1 MLAAPDAGPRP
12 AADEG
17 PPDAGAFAVDGAQ
30 AAAAVAGHGLGKT
43 GSRKTHVV
51 LRVVRAELVR
61 SFRRLGGSMAPYA
74 EISWLSDE
82 GVQRSRSRP
91 HRKGHMSPVWNYE
104 CLHMMSLDCVMDAGL
119 EVKVFIKGLSSM
131 GKGLPTLC
139 GAAAVTLGTLLGAC
153 AGSGA
158 AGEEQAGLV
167 HELALEKKGV
177 ATGKI
182 WVQAEV
188 LHQHHTPSLEWMRS
202 DLRLSRQLAELHAC
216 AVAEALACPDAAA
229 IWPQRPSPCTV
240 SLNSQ
245 MASDSMSRN
254 QTSPNFGG
262 DAALAEPKPS
272 LEGQIKISRRKT
284 RRRTLGKVT
293 DATLSSGN
301 NVPALL
307 TSMHSEWSMAS
318 DWEGIPHCKT
328 MRSVWSTRTKQTA
341 QTAVREFT
349 PTDLTFQ
356 LPVRRLGVSGG
367 TAPFFGLQLSEPLA
381 EGRSLEHY
389 IGKDLSHARDEVSFY
404 EQARSLLQGPAHARR
419 GLQPL
424 LSFLLDY
431 AGVASCPVEGAHPN
445 EAPNDLLVMRNMR
458 DGCKKLRM
466 LDIKIGEKTASAGWQ
481 GKSRMA
487 ALKQD
492 CLDVLTNSKG
502 EGFRLE
508 GFDGPPPVLRSMDPL
523 LDLLKLHAPK
533 EDVKKKAFRFML
545 QRMPAAEV
553 FMHLVDVHQEPRDMS
568 EEDLETLR
576 APTEAAE
583 LVLHEICSRLA
594 KLALACRQ
602 CPAPQKWVGSS
613 VALGFEAG
621 GLPGR
626 KVPEAQVREQVRVNL
641 FDWGRSELNT
651 PESHAELEESEQQDR
666 FTFWRYYV
674 GGIDRLAWEASRCYR
689 HRFGSANGW
698 LKADIVV
705 YDFDS
710 MTDSDFIGQVSLT
723 LRPTEETT
731 AQLTDQE
738 GWQVRGGWRGEPASL
753 TYRIEWRNFPEGSRL
768 RGAWRVTLRRAQHL
782 PGLDHFLGRS
792 TSDPFAVITA
802 ISQDGRFRFR
812 QQTCVVE
819 RPAATAEGVAP
830 LGALL
835 PQEDGDDD
843 QLDLAFGAWSQRL
856 DAAACCV
863 AQTTAAAAAAARK
876 ELAEWDQFSNTLP
889 PHAPVGPA
897 RLRSKFC

>member
-1 MLAAPDAGPRP
+1 MPRWP
-12 AADEG
+12 
-17 PPDAGAFAVDGAQ
+17 
-30 AAAAVAGHGLGKT
+30 
-43 GSRKTHVV
+43 
-51 LRVVRAELVR
+51 
-61 SFRRLGGSMAPYA
+61 
-74 EISWLSDE
+74 
-82 GVQRSRSRP
+82 SRSRAW
-91 HRKGHMSPVWNYE
+91 RARLRYQGGRRG
-104 CLHMMSLDCVMDAGL
+104 AGR
-119 EVKVFIKGLSSM
+119 
-131 GKGLPTLC
+131 
-139 GAAAVTLGTLLGAC
+139 LG
-153 AGSGA
+153 
-158 AGEEQAGLV
+158 
-167 HELALEKKGV
+167 
-177 ATGKI
+177 
-182 WVQAEV
+182 
-188 LHQHHTPSLEWMRS
+188 R
-202 DLRLSRQLAELHAC
+202 
-216 AVAEALACPDAAA
+216 
-229 IWPQRPSPCTV
+229 
-240 SLNSQ
+240 
-245 MASDSMSRN
+245 
-254 QTSPNFGG
+254 
-262 DAALAEPKPS
+262 
-272 LEGQIKISRRKT
+272 
-284 RRRTLGKVT
+284 
-293 DATLSSGN
+293 
-301 NVPALL
+301 PALL

-641 FDWGRSELNT
+641 FDWGRSEPPFLMPPPSPGKT
-651 PESHAELEESEQQDR
+651 VWRPEALEGVNRGDR
-666 FTFWRYYV
+666 P
-674 GGIDRLAWEASRCYR
+674 GGIRTERDHHGVLTQRRTRIQHTLAVQSLLWVRPPDPVHEQHTWA
-689 HRFGSANGW
+689 
-698 LKADIVV
+698 L
-705 YDFDS
+705 S
-710 MTDSDFIGQVSLT
+710 MTASD
-723 LRPTEETT
+723 R
-731 AQLTDQE
+731 
-738 GWQVRGGWRGEPASL
+738 
-753 TYRIEWRNFPEGSRL
+753 SRL
-768 RGAWRVTLRRAQHL
+768 CECA
-782 PGLDHFLGRS
+782 S
-792 TSDPFAVITA
+792 T
-802 ISQDGRFRFR
+802 
-812 QQTCVVE
+812 E
-819 RPAATAEGVAP
+819 LMRP
-830 LGALL
+830 
-835 PQEDGDDD
+835 
-843 QLDLAFGAWSQRL
+843 
-856 DAAACCV
+856 
-863 AQTTAAAAAAARK
+863 
-876 ELAEWDQFSNTLP
+876 
-889 PHAPVGPA
+889 
-897 RLRSKFC
+897 

>member
-1 MLAAPDAGPRP
+1 
-12 AADEG
+12 
-17 PPDAGAFAVDGAQ
+17 
-30 AAAAVAGHGLGKT
+30 
-43 GSRKTHVV
+43 
-51 LRVVRAELVR
+51 
-61 SFRRLGGSMAPYA
+61 
-74 EISWLSDE
+74 
-82 GVQRSRSRP
+82 
-91 HRKGHMSPVWNYE
+91 
-104 CLHMMSLDCVMDAGL
+104 
-119 EVKVFIKGLSSM
+119 
-131 GKGLPTLC
+131 
-139 GAAAVTLGTLLGAC
+139 
-153 AGSGA
+153 
-158 AGEEQAGLV
+158 
-167 HELALEKKGV
+167 
-177 ATGKI
+177 
-182 WVQAEV
+182 
-188 LHQHHTPSLEWMRS
+188 
-202 DLRLSRQLAELHAC
+202 
-216 AVAEALACPDAAA
+216 
-229 IWPQRPSPCTV
+229 
-240 SLNSQ
+240 
-245 MASDSMSRN
+245 
-254 QTSPNFGG
+254 
-262 DAALAEPKPS
+262 
-272 LEGQIKISRRKT
+272 
-284 RRRTLGKVT
+284 
-293 DATLSSGN
+293 
-301 NVPALL
+301 
-307 TSMHSEWSMAS
+307 
-318 DWEGIPHCKT
+318 
-328 MRSVWSTRTKQTA
+328 
-341 QTAVREFT
+341 
-349 PTDLTFQ
+349 
-356 LPVRRLGVSGG
+356 
-367 TAPFFGLQLSEPLA
+367 
-381 EGRSLEHY
+381 
-389 IGKDLSHARDEVSFY
+389 
-404 EQARSLLQGPAHARR
+404 
-419 GLQPL
+419 
-424 LSFLLDY
+424 
-431 AGVASCPVEGAHPN
+431 
-445 EAPNDLLVMRNMR
+445 
-458 DGCKKLRM
+458 M

-738 GWQVRGGWRGEPASL
+738 GWQVRGGWRGQPASL
-753 TYRIEWRNFPEGSRL
+753 TYRTEWRNFPEGSRL

-819 RPAATAEGVAP
+819 RQLDPVWEETFELPVAVDPSALHVALNSAAPGLGVAP

-835 PQEDGDDD
+835 PHEDGDDD

-863 AQTTAAAAAAARK
+863 AQTTAAAAAVARK

-889 PHAPVGPA
+889 PHAPAASPEVVRAGGCGGHFSA
-897 RLRSKFC
+897 EVACRSGGRGSGTDGERLSPLPSGHSVESIFSL